1 MYLKEQ
7 YEYKGILQLQKL
19 HNFQTSSSYFHFG
32 PFCTKFYIT
41 KFYKPT
47 HFFLWQLKYLISYG
61 KTISSLTHI
70 REQPTCVEDTGKL
83 RACWP
88 LLLPL
93 GCITVAGF
101 CTVTVESGD
110 EGKFAEVRDL
120 LMITLPTTSYNEQN
134 TMNNGMCMFHV
145 KLKWTMPGQT
155 KVQDTELSQ
164 LQPNKR
170 AQRLGQL

>member
-1 MYLKEQ
+1 MPNSFL
-7 YEYKGILQLQKL
+7 
-19 HNFQTSSSYFHFG
+19 FFS
-32 PFCTKFYIT
+32 
-41 KFYKPT
+41 
-47 HFFLWQLKYLISYG
+47 FFLWQLKYQISYG
-61 KTISSLTHI
+61 KTISSLTHT

-88 LLLPL
+88 LPLLPL

-134 TMNNGMCMFHV
+134 TMNNSMCVFHAKM
-145 KLKWTMPGQT
+145 KLTMPGQT
-155 KVQDTELSQ
+155 KVWGTEL
-164 LQPNKR
+164 
-170 AQRLGQL
+170 